1 MSRSTVLVV
10 EDQERLADLYETW
23 LATEYDVRTAH
34 TAAEAEELL
43 DAEIDVALLDRRLPD
58 GSGDDVLEMIRAA
71 GIDARVAMVTAVDP
85 DFDILEMGFDDYVV
99 KPVTERDL
107 HDIAEQLLQRDQY
120 SDELKRYY
128 GLASKRATLESEKS
142 ADELDASTEYD
153 ELLEEFTALR
163 ETLRERGNNLDEAD
177 YEALFQEL

>member
-23 LATEYDVRTAH
+23 LTREYTVRTAH
-34 TAAEAEELL
+34 TAAEAEGLL
-43 DAEIDVALLDRRLPD
+43 DAEMDIALLDRRLPD
-58 GSGDDVLEMIRAA
+58 GSGDDVLDMIRDA

-107 HDIAEQLLQRDQY
+107 HDIVEGLLERDQH
-120 SDELKRYY
+120 SDELTRYY
-128 GLASKRATLESEKS
+128 ALASKRATLESEKS
-142 ADELDASTEYD
+142 ADELDASTEYE
-153 ELLEEFTALR
+153 ELLEEFTDLR
-163 ETLRERGNNLDEAD
+163 SSLRERGNNLDETD

>member
-23 LATEYDVRTAH
+23 LATEYEVRTAH

-58 GSGDDVLEMIRAA
+58 GSGDDVLELIRGA

-107 HDIAEQLLQRDQY
+107 HDIVERLLERDQY
-120 SDELKRYY
+120 SENLKRYY
-128 GLASKRATLESEKS
+128 ALASKRATLESEKS

-153 ELLEEFTALR
+153 ELLEEFTGLR
-163 ETLRERGNNLDEAD
+163 ETLQERGNNLDEAD